1 MKTTKPS
8 LEKTDTFGTIPFY
21 SQAVPAGFPS
31 PADDFLEFDLSLDKK
46 LIKHPSATFFVRASG
61 TSMINAKIFD
71 GSILL
76 VDRAEKINNGD
87 IVLAVVYVLSKPK
100 IGGDDSADVPN
111 ASGDVL
117 AFDDL
122 VVLVANS
129 QGHTAGNCILKAR
142 IQLGGS
148 FRVRLKIHHGIKPNE

>member
-1 MKTTKPS
+1 MKTLQSQNLTFFIP
-8 LEKTDTFGTIPFY
+8 EPIEDAGVNFFDTGI
-21 SQAVPAGFPS
+21 SAGFPS

-87 IVLAVVYVLSKPK
+87 IVLAVVDGEFTVKRYRKVDGSVFLYPENKSMRPIKIFEGSESYVWGKVMWSFN
-100 IGGDDSADVPN
+100 S
-111 ASGDVL
+111 
-117 AFDDL
+117 
-122 VVLVANS
+122 VA
-129 QGHTAGNCILKAR
+129 
-142 IQLGGS
+142 
-148 FRVRLKIHHGIKPNE
+148 

>member
-1 MKTTKPS
+1 MFISKIYLSKLSQSKS
-8 LEKTDTFGTIPFY
+8 LPFY
-21 SQAVPAGFPS
+21 ESVVPAGFPS

-87 IVLAVVYVLSKPK
+87 IVLAVVDGDFTVKRYRKVNGSVFLYPENKSMRPIKIFEGSESYVWGKVMWSFN
-100 IGGDDSADVPN
+100 S
-111 ASGDVL
+111 
-117 AFDDL
+117 
-122 VVLVANS
+122 VA
-129 QGHTAGNCILKAR
+129 
-142 IQLGGS
+142 
-148 FRVRLKIHHGIKPNE
+148 

>member
-8 LEKTDTFGTIPFY
+8 LEKIDTFGTIPFY

-87 IVLAVVYVLSKPK
+87 IVLAVVDGDFTVKRYRKVDGSVFLYAENKSMRPIKIFDGSESYVWGKVMWSFN
-100 IGGDDSADVPN
+100 S
-111 ASGDVL
+111 
-117 AFDDL
+117 
-122 VVLVANS
+122 VA
-129 QGHTAGNCILKAR
+129 
-142 IQLGGS
+142 
-148 FRVRLKIHHGIKPNE
+148 